1 MGRDNQVA
9 VMQIYHFTCN
19 GCGYESK
26 LPLGSSDLDQ
36 VLTDANADYADYHLF
51 RCDKESNFVHADIHS
66 SDFEGKC
73 IVDGSKLQEIN
84 QEIPPIKC
92 PRCNRDLATEASAPL
107 ADVNSTYE

>member
-1 MGRDNQVA
+1 MGRDNPVA

-51 RCDKESNFVHADIHS
+51 RCDKS
-66 SDFEGKC
+66 STSC
-73 IVDGSKLQEIN
+73 T
-84 QEIPPIKC
+84 PIFIAVILKV
-92 PRCNRDLATEASAPL
+92 NVLLMEA
-107 ADVNSTYE
+107 NWKK

>member
-1 MGRDNQVA
+1 MAADMNRNCHLVA
-9 VMQIYHFTCN
+9 QT
-19 GCGYESK
+19 ST
-26 LPLGSSDLDQ
+26 

-51 RCDKESNFVHADIHS
+51 RCDKESNLVHADIHS

-107 ADVNSTYE
+107 SDVNSI